1 MNLKGEYN
9 KKHYKKGVM
18 KAILPREHLADHDT
32 SLGRDSLGSTGHE
45 RGLQPATQPVG
56 APLY

>member
-1 MNLKGEYN
+1 
-9 KKHYKKGVM
+9 M

-56 APLY
+56 VPLY